1 MPWIG
6 DLIDDR
12 HGFSDTYLSEEP
24 VDFQWPEAR
33 EGIEEE
39 GVGVSDV
46 VRVEHLDVFLVL
58 IN

>member
-1 MPWIG
+1 MSRIG
-6 DLIDDR
+6 DLIDDK
-12 HGFSDTYLSEEP
+12 HDFSDTYLSEEP

-46 VRVEHLDVFLVL
+46 VRVEHLDVCLIL

>member
-1 MPWIG
+1 M
-6 DLIDDR
+6 IDDR
-12 HGFSDTYLSEEP
+12 HDFSDTYLSEEP

-46 VRVEHLDVFLVL
+46 VRVEHLDVFFVL

>member
-1 MPWIG
+1 MSRIG
-6 DLIDDR
+6 DLIDDE
-12 HGFSDTYLSEEP
+12 HSFSDTYLSEEP

-46 VRVEHLDVFLVL
+46 VRVEHLDVCLIL